1 MELIINV
8 SILIIGLMF
17 SAFFSSSEIAFT
29 AVPHSKLERAIQNG
43 NKKAEKAL
51 VMSKHFDQYSSALL
65 FGNGVVNIFISSL
78 ATIIALEYVTP
89 LVGDQ
94 ELATVLISILM
105 FFLIVVFGEL
115 IPKVV
120 GKQFSLTFA
129 LAYVTP
135 VTVIRSMFLPIV
147 FMIGYLV
154 RLVSWI
160 WIRGRKE
167 DATKFNDEE
176 LEKMVDVIEEK
187 GLIDEKKGDLIRSA
201 IIFSETKAY
210 EVMTPRV
217 DIYGF
222 DIEDPLDN
230 LYRHPDTFTYSKLP
244 VYDQTLD
251 KIVGI
256 LQTKRL
262 YDSLLSKQEID
273 ITSYLL
279 APLYVPRTQPI
290 SSVLALFKETKQ
302 SMAVVVDEHGGT
314 EGLITLE
321 DIIEEI
327 VGEIWDETD
336 EITEHLIKQNEHD
349 YLVEGSMNAEDF
361 FETISLPYEETAD
374 YTTVNGWVMDQL
386 QGFAKVGDTFSYHHA
401 FITVLEVE
409 KFTVE
414 KIKVTL
420 TLVDEEE
427 EKDS

>member
-1 MELIINV
+1 MTLIIN
-8 SILIIGLMF
+8 IIIIIFGLCL
-17 SAFFSSSEIAFT
+17 SAFFSSAEIAYT
-29 AVPHSKLERAIQNG
+29 AVAHAKLERAGHDG
-43 NKKAEKAL
+43 NKQAL
-51 VMSKHFDQYSSALL
+51 QALKISKNFDQYSSALL

-78 ATIIALEYVTP
+78 ATVIALQYLAP
-89 LVGDQ
+89 SLGNNI
-94 ELATVLISILM
+94 ELSTVIISIIM

-120 GKQFSLTFA
+120 GRQFSFMFATLYVKPATF
-129 LAYVTP
+129 
-135 VTVIRSMFLPIV
+135 IRLIFYPIV
-147 FMIGYLV
+147 YLISFIV

-160 WIRGRKE
+160 WIRGKKE
-167 DATKFNDEE
+167 DHLKFNDDE

-210 EVMTPRV
+210 EVMTPR
-217 DIYGF
+217 IHIFGF
-222 DIEDPLDN
+222 DMTDPLDS

-251 KIVGI
+251 KIIGI
-256 LQTKRL
+256 LPTKKL
-262 YDSLLSKQEID
+262 YESLLNGKVIELND
-273 ITSYLL
+273 FLL
-279 APLYVPRTQPI
+279 EVLYVPRTQPI
-290 SSVLALFKETKQ
+290 SSVLELFKETKQ

-336 EITEHLIKQNEHD
+336 EITEHLIKQNEHE

-361 FETISLPYEETAD
+361 FEALSLPYEETAD
-374 YTTVNGWVMDQL
+374 FTTVSGWVLNQL
-386 QGFAKVGDTFSYHHA
+386 EEFAKVGDTFSYHHA
-401 FITVLEVE
+401 LITVLEVE

-420 TLVDEEE
+420 TLEEE
-427 EKDS
+427 RKN